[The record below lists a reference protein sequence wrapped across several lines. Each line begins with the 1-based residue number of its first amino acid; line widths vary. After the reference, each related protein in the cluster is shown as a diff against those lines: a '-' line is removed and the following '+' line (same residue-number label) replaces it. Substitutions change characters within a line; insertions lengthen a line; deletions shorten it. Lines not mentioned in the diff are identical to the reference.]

1 MSLAGWL
8 AAAAVGTAAGAL
20 SGLIGIGGGAIMV
33 PFLYF
38 AFAHPETFG
47 VHIPVAQQ
55 AVSAHATSLA
65 AIVPISLRGV
75 WIYHR
80 AGLVDWVTVRRMGI
94 PSAASAVLGAG
105 LAIAVPTELLKALF
119 GFFLLAAALRL
130 LWGGGEEDA
139 GSRISK
145 RGRYTGRAILG
156 GLVVGLLS
164 SVLGVGGGIVAIPV
178 LIHLLHLPLRRVSPT
193 SLAVIACTAT
203 AAVSG
208 YLVAGAR
215 VEPGP
220 AGALTFVEV
229 GSAIAL
235 TVGAFLSIRLGTI
248 LHRRL
253 PVRSL
258 RWLFAAVFLL
268 IGIRLALQNLIHV
281 LGG

>member
-47 VHIPVAQQ
+47 VHIPAAQQ

-80 AGLVDWVTVRRMGI
+80 AGLVDWATVRRMGI
-94 PSAASAVLGAG
+94 PSAASAVLGAR

-119 GFFLLAAALRL
+119 GLFLLAAALRL
-130 LWGGGEEDA
+130 LWGGRGEEAD
-139 GSRISK
+139 SRTSK
-145 RGRYTGRAILG
+145 PRRYTGRAIAG
-156 GLVVGLLS
+156 GLSVGLFS
-164 SVLGVGGGIVAIPV
+164 SVLGVGGGIVAIPI
-178 LIHLLHLPLRRVSPT
+178 LIQLLHLPLRRVSPT
-193 SLAVIACTAT
+193 SLAIIACTAT
-203 AAVSG
+203 AAVVG

-215 VEPGP
+215 VDPGLT
-220 AGALTFVEV
+220 GALTYVEIAAAV
-229 GSAIAL
+229 AL
-235 TVGAFLSIRLGTI
+235 TLGAFLSIKLGTI

-268 IGIRLALQNLIHV
+268 IGIRLAVQNLLHV
-281 LGG
+281 LSG